1 MLDPLRLAREADA
14 MNVIHLKNARI
25 VDGIHASSKPNDL
38 FIVDQTLA
46 RKIPADLRVD
56 SQYDLEGHVVMA
68 GGIDIHTHIG
78 GGKVNLARL
87 LWPQRSEKLD
97 DQKPWLTP
105 LSAPVPGT
113 WETGRRYL
121 QMGYTT
127 CFEPA
132 MLPANARQSHIEM
145 RDTPWL
151 DTGGYVV
158 LGNDRMLL
166 NLIACRASQQQI
178 NDYVAWMV
186 ASSAAMAIKVV
197 NAGGIDAFKFNQR
210 QLNVDE
216 AHPRLPVTPR
226 DILWSLSTAAEELG
240 LAHPLHVHCS
250 NLGTPGN
257 IESTLATLDAVEG
270 RRIHLTHAQY
280 HCYGKAGPHGFSS
293 EASKL
298 ADRVNR
304 SNHIS
309 IDVGQ
314 VLFGQTITLS
324 ADTMHQFANRKL
336 ASPRKQIF
344 QDLECQ
350 AGCGLLPFR
359 YKQSQY
365 VHGLQWAI
373 GLELFLR
380 IQDPTRV
387 FLTTDH
393 PNGGPFT
400 GYPHLIRLLMDYDF
414 RMSIF
419 DRLHPDVKTTS
430 SLPSLKREYRLDEIA
445 SITRLGPARALGLQQ
460 RGNLSPGSI
469 ADVVVYRN
477 DNNSEIMFSNPVM
490 VFRKGK
496 LVLRNGEILDDCP
509 KSVLLSQF
517 ETRMDALQWASQSS
531 HKEDW
536 MKLYGYSPWLTAV
549 CEQEFADEGIQVEY
563 ALWQPAD

>member
-1 MLDPLRLAREADA
+1 

-25 VDGIHASSKPNDL
+25 VDGIHGSSKPTDL
-38 FIVDQTLA
+38 YIVDQTLA
-46 RKIPADLRVD
+46 RKIPQGLRID
-56 SQYDLEGHVVMA
+56 SQYDLEDHVVMA

-87 LWPQRSEKLD
+87 LWPQRSEVLD
-97 DQKPWLTP
+97 DQKPWLSP

-113 WETGRRYL
+113 WETGMRYL

-216 AHPRLPVTPR
+216 AHPQLPVTPR

-280 HCYGKAGPHGFSS
+280 HCYGKSGPHGFSS

-304 SNHIS
+304 SKHIS

-380 IQDPTRV
+380 IQDPSRV

-477 DNNSEIMFSNPVM
+477 DNNAETMFANPVM

-496 LVLRNGEILDDCP
+496 LVLRNREILDDCP
-509 KSVLLSQF
+509 KSVLISQF
-517 ETRMDALQWASQSS
+517 DSRLDALRWANHPS
-531 HKEDW
+531 HKEGW
-536 MKLYGYSPWLTAV
+536 EKLYGYSPCLTAMT
-549 CEQEFADEGIQVEY
+549 EEEFADEGIQVEH
-563 ALWQPAD
+563 ALWQPAE

>member
-1 MLDPLRLAREADA
+1 MIAQRAGQDA
-14 MNVIHLKNARI
+14 
-25 VDGIHASSKPNDL
+25 
-38 FIVDQTLA
+38 
-46 RKIPADLRVD
+46 
-56 SQYDLEGHVVMA
+56 
-68 GGIDIHTHIG
+68 
-78 GGKVNLARL
+78 
-87 LWPQRSEKLD
+87 
-97 DQKPWLTP
+97 
-105 LSAPVPGT
+105 
-113 WETGRRYL
+113 
-121 QMGYTT
+121 
-127 CFEPA
+127 
-132 MLPANARQSHIEM
+132 
-145 RDTPWL
+145 
-151 DTGGYVV
+151 
-158 LGNDRMLL
+158 
-166 NLIACRASQQQI
+166 I

-197 NAGGIDAFKFNQR
+197 NAGGIDAFKYNQR

-216 AHPRLPVTPR
+216 AHPELPVTPR
-226 DILWSLSTAAEELG
+226 DILWSLATAAEELG

-257 IESTLATLDAVEG
+257 IVSTLATLDAIEG

-280 HCYGKAGPHGFSS
+280 HCYGNQGPHGFSS

-298 ADRVNR
+298 ADRVN
-304 SNHIS
+304 SSSHLS

-359 YKQSQY
+359 YKEGQY

-419 DRLHPDVKTTS
+419 DRLHPDVQKTS

-445 SITRLGPARALGLQQ
+445 AMTRLGPARALGLQS
-460 RGNLSPGSI
+460 RGNLNPGSL

-477 DNNSEIMFSNPVM
+477 DTNAETMFSSPVM
-490 VFRKGK
+490 VFRKGRMVLK
-496 LVLRNGEILDDCP
+496 EGVFLEDCVKTVLVSDFQARQE
-509 KSVLLSQF
+509 
-517 ETRMDALQWASQSS
+517 ALEWGNRPANAQRWQ
-531 HKEDW
+531 KQ
-536 MKLYGYSPWLTAV
+536 YGYSPWLTAIDP
-549 CEQEFADEGIQVEY
+549 EELTDEGLSVEH
-563 ALWQPAD
+563 AHWHD

>member
-1 MLDPLRLAREADA
+1 MRVTR
-14 MNVIHLKNARI
+14 LKNVRI
-25 VDGIHASSKPNDL
+25 VDGLHGSSRPTDL
-38 FIVDQTLA
+38 YILDKTLA
-46 RKIPADLRVD
+46 RKIPADLRID
-56 SQYDLEGHVVMA
+56 ADYDLENHVVMA

-87 LWPQRSEKLD
+87 LWPERSKKLD
-97 DQKPWLTP
+97 DQKPWLAP

-166 NLIACRASQQQI
+166 NMLACRASQQQV

-186 ASSAAMAIKVV
+186 VSSAAMAIKVV

-216 AHPRLPVTPR
+216 AHPQLPVTPR
-226 DILWSLSTAAEELG
+226 EILWSLSTAAEELG

-257 IESTLATLDAVEG
+257 IDSTLATLDAVEG

-280 HCYGKAGPHGFSS
+280 HCYGKSGPHGFSS

-314 VLFGQTITLS
+314 VLFGHTITLS

-350 AGCGLLPFR
+350 AGCGLLPFK
-359 YKQSQY
+359 YKESQY

-380 IQDPTRV
+380 IQDPKRV

-419 DRLHPDVKTTS
+419 DRLHPDVKATS

-460 RGNLSPGSI
+460 RGHLSPGSI

-477 DNNSEIMFSNPVM
+477 DDNAETMFANPVM
-490 VFRKGK
+490 VFRRGQ

-509 KSVLLSQF
+509 KTVLVSEF
-517 ETRMDALQWASQSS
+517 ETRSDAMQWGNHSS
-531 HKEDW
+531 HREQW
-536 MKLYGYSPWLTAV
+536 EKLYGYSPWLTALTD
-549 CEQEFADEGIQVEY
+549 QEFADEGLDVEH

>member
-1 MLDPLRLAREADA
+1 MRVTR
-14 MNVIHLKNARI
+14 LKNVRI
-25 VDGIHASSKPNDL
+25 VDGLHGSSRPTDL
-38 FIVDQTLA
+38 YILDKTLA
-46 RKIPADLRVD
+46 RKIPADLRID
-56 SQYDLEGHVVMA
+56 ADYDLENHVVMA

-87 LWPQRSEKLD
+87 LWPERSKKLD
-97 DQKPWLTP
+97 DQKPWLAP

-166 NLIACRASQQQI
+166 NMLASRASQQQV

-186 ASSAAMAIKVV
+186 VSSAAMAIKVV

-216 AHPRLPVTPR
+216 AHPQLPVTPR
-226 DILWSLSTAAEELG
+226 EILWSLSTAAEELG

-257 IESTLATLDAVEG
+257 IDSTLATLDAVEG

-280 HCYGKAGPHGFSS
+280 HCYGKSGPHGFSS

-350 AGCGLLPFR
+350 AGCGLLPFK
-359 YKQSQY
+359 YKESQY

-380 IQDPTRV
+380 IQDPKRV

-419 DRLHPDVKTTS
+419 DRLHRDVKATS

-460 RGNLSPGSI
+460 RGHLSPGSI

-477 DNNSEIMFSNPVM
+477 DDNAETMFANPVM
-490 VFRKGK
+490 VFRQGQ

-509 KSVLLSQF
+509 KTVLVSEF
-517 ETRMDALQWASQSS
+517 ETRSDAMQWGNHSS
-531 HKEDW
+531 HREQW
-536 MKLYGYSPWLTAV
+536 EKLYGYSPWLTALTD
-549 CEQEFADEGIQVEY
+549 QEFADEGLDVEH

>member
-1 MLDPLRLAREADA
+1 MK
-14 MNVIHLKNARI
+14 VIHLKNARI
-25 VDGIHASSKPNDL
+25 VDGIHGSSKPTDL
-38 FIVDQTLA
+38 YIVDQLLA
-46 RKIPADLRVD
+46 RKIPPNLHID
-56 SQYDLEGHVVMA
+56 SQYDLEDHVVMA

-87 LWPQRSEKLD
+87 LWPQRSEHLD
-97 DQKPWLTP
+97 EQKPWLSP

-166 NLIACRASQQQI
+166 NMLASRASQQQI

-216 AHPRLPVTPR
+216 AHPQLPVTPR

-304 SNHIS
+304 TNHIS

-314 VLFGQTITLS
+314 ILFGQTITLS
-324 ADTMHQFANRKL
+324 ADTMHQFANRKR

-350 AGCGLLPFR
+350 AGCGLLPFK
-359 YKQSQY
+359 YKESQY

-477 DNNSEIMFSNPVM
+477 DNNAETMFSNPVM

-496 LVLRNGEILDDCP
+496 LVLRNGEILDDCS
-509 KSVLLSQF
+509 KSVLVSQF
-517 ETRMDALQWASQSS
+517 ETRSDALNWASHSS
-531 HKEDW
+531 HKKDW
-536 MKLYGYSPWLTAV
+536 ENLYGYSPWLTAMTD
-549 CEQEFADEGIQVEY
+549 QEFADEGIQVEH
-563 ALWQPAD
+563 ALWQPAE